1 MCGVIGCVG
10 DNPVESVITGMKRM
24 EYRGYDSYGFC
35 AFKEGSKLLCRDVG
49 IISQNTRLDT
59 YADTLKDYNYNSA
72 IGHTR
77 WATHGEVTKGNAHP
91 QHDNQETIFVVH
103 NGTVDNSPADMLDT
117 KYIVQQLKVRT
128 TQHWMVAESEDR
140 FTKPLRKKPTI
151 STEDYLMIVNS
162 VIQNLEGDNAFLVS
176 FSKLPDHIFCAS
188 KGDKSLLVTNNGY
201 ISSDSYAISGMAKE
215 AEVLTNS
222 TACVSSS
229 GIISSVRNYNSPP
242 NRVVVIPEESEDAK
256 MSEEHYMLKEIKEQY
271 SLMEDMGNYPMYHPP
286 FRPKRLHLI
295 GCGSSYY
302 AAMWAKV
309 WFEELAKI
317 PTKVT
322 YGSEAINA
330 TLKDPKETRIYISQ
344 SGETKDIIRAS
355 HNERSDSIFIV
366 TNQPFSHLGNSFFN
380 TIDIGANIER
390 GVAATKTFTLT
401 CYALWELA
409 WHWSSESEE
418 NELKVLDYQYAL
430 ANGIK
435 HVLDR
440 EQDISTI
447 AKIVSQYDNALFLG
461 RHWDYPIA
469 LEGALKLKE
478 VSYIHA
484 EGMPAAEMKHGPI
497 ALVDEETPSIFT
509 VTGSFGM
516 DAIISN
522 MREVKSRNGKV
533 FAITSPVNY
542 DRVKEVADWT
552 FQTYALHNPAMEP
565 LSANVVL
572 QLLAYYV
579 AVEKGLNP
587 DRPRNLAKSVTV

>member
-1 MCGVIGCVG
+1 MCGIIGYVG
-10 DNPVESVITGMKRM
+10 DSNVANTIIEGMKKL

-35 AFKEGSKLLCRDVG
+35 AFKDNSHFLYKDIG
-49 IISQNTRLDT
+49 IISQNPRL
-59 YADTLKDYNYNSA
+59 AGIAHTLNGEYISG

-77 WATHGEVTKGNAHP
+77 WATHGEVSKENAHP
-91 QHDNQETIFVVH
+91 QHDKAKRVFVVH
-103 NGTVDNSPADMLDT
+103 NGTVENSPSELLDT
-117 KYIVQQLKVRT
+117 QFIVQQLQLKTVFHFA
-128 TQHWMVAESEDR
+128 QVDSKDR
-140 FTKPLRKKPTI
+140 YKTKLSASNAPETA
-151 STEDYLMIVNS
+151 EDYLNLVHS
-162 VIQNLEGDNAFLVS
+162 VLDKLEGDNSFLVS
-176 FSKLPDHIFCAS
+176 FSKLPDLIFCAS
-188 KGDKSLLVTNNGY
+188 KGSNSLLVTDNGY
-201 ISSDSYAISGMAKE
+201 VSSDSYAIAGKAKE
-215 AEVLTNS
+215 ANRIKNS
-222 TACVSSS
+222 VVCLSSR
-229 GIISSVRNYNSPP
+229 GIVHSVNLSNNSI
-242 NRVVVIPEESEDAK
+242 VTESVPKDDETTK
-256 MSEEHYMLKEIKEQY
+256 LCENHHMLQEIKEQY
-271 SLMEDMGNYPMYHPP
+271 SLIEDMGNYPLYHPP
-286 FRPKRLHLI
+286 FRPERLHLI

-309 WFEELAKI
+309 WFEKLAKI

-322 YGSEAINA
+322 YGSEAVNIA
-330 TLKDPKETRIYISQ
+330 LKDPKETRIYITQ

-355 HNERSDSIFIV
+355 RNEKSDTTFIV

-380 TIDIGANIER
+380 TIDIGANIEQ

-418 NELKVLDYQYAL
+418 NELKVLDCQYAL

-440 EQDISTI
+440 EQDIATI
-447 AKIVSQYDNALFLG
+447 AKTISQYDNALFLG

-497 ALVDEETPSIFT
+497 ALVDKNTPSIFIA
-509 VTGSFGM
+509 TGSF
-516 DAIISN
+516 DVDRIISN
-522 MREVKSRNGKV
+522 IREVKSRNGEV
-533 FAITSPVNY
+533 YAVTSPENY
-542 DRVKEVADWT
+542 KKINEVADWT
-552 FQTYALHNPAMEP
+552 FQTYALRSPAMEP

-579 AVEKGLNP
+579 AVHKGLNP

>member
-1 MCGVIGCVG
+1 MCGIIGCIG
-10 DNPVESVITGMKRM
+10 TDTIDTVITGMRRM

-35 AFKEGSKLLCRDVG
+35 AFKNDSKFLYKDVG
-49 IISQNTRLDT
+49 LVSRNTNLNGYSHALRGYT
-59 YADTLKDYNYNSA
+59 SA

-77 WATHGEVTKGNAHP
+77 WATHGEVTKENAHP
-91 QHDNQETIFVVH
+91 QYDEQETIFVVH
-103 NGTVDNSPADMLDT
+103 NGTVDNSPSDMLDT
-117 KYIVQQLKVRT
+117 QYIVQQLKLRLT
-128 TQHWMVAESEDR
+128 KHWMTVKSPDR
-140 FTKPLRKKPTI
+140 FTEPLREQVPLTP
-151 STEDYLMIVNS
+151 EDYLLTVNA
-162 VIQNLEGDNAFLVS
+162 VTQKLEGDNAFLVS
-176 FSKLPDHIFCAS
+176 FSSLPDYIFCAT
-188 KGDKSLLVTNNGY
+188 KGSKSLLVTDNGHV
-201 ISSDSYAISGMAKE
+201 SSDSYAISGKAKE
-215 AEVLTNS
+215 ARRIKNS
-222 TACVSSS
+222 VVCLSSK
-229 GIISSVRNYNSPP
+229 GIISSVKPFSSSAKIET
-242 NRVVVIPEESEDAK
+242 VPEQQEHKLSEP
-256 MSEEHYMLKEIKEQY
+256 HFMLQEIKEQY

-286 FRPKRLHLI
+286 FRPERLNLI

-309 WFEELAKI
+309 WFETIARI
-317 PTKVT
+317 PTTVT
-322 YGSEAINA
+322 YGSEAFNL
-330 TLKDPKETRIYISQ
+330 TLKDPNATDIYISQ

-355 HNERSDSIFIV
+355 RDAKSDSVFVV
-366 TNQPFSHLGNSFFN
+366 TNNINSHLGNSFFH

-418 NELKVLDYQYAL
+418 NELKVLDYQDAL
-430 ANGIK
+430 AEGIK

-440 EQDISTI
+440 EQTVATI
-447 AKIVSQYDNALFLG
+447 AKMIAQYDNALFLG

-497 ALVDEETPSIFT
+497 ALVDEKTPSIF
-509 VTGSFGM
+509 VVNGSF
-516 DAIISN
+516 DIDTIISN

-533 FAITSPVNY
+533 FAVTCPVNY
-542 DRVKEVADWT
+542 EKVSKVADWT
-552 FQTYALHNPAMEP
+552 FQTHNTCSVAMEP
-565 LSANVVL
+565 LAANVVL
-572 QLLAYYV
+572 QLLAYHV

>member
-1 MCGVIGCVG
+1 
-10 DNPVESVITGMKRM
+10 
-24 EYRGYDSYGFC
+24 
-35 AFKEGSKLLCRDVG
+35 
-49 IISQNTRLDT
+49 
-59 YADTLKDYNYNSA
+59 
-72 IGHTR
+72 
-77 WATHGEVTKGNAHP
+77 
-91 QHDNQETIFVVH
+91 
-103 NGTVDNSPADMLDT
+103 
-117 KYIVQQLKVRT
+117 
-128 TQHWMVAESEDR
+128 
-140 FTKPLRKKPTI
+140 
-151 STEDYLMIVNS
+151 
-162 VIQNLEGDNAFLVS
+162 
-176 FSKLPDHIFCAS
+176 
-188 KGDKSLLVTNNGY
+188 
-201 ISSDSYAISGMAKE
+201 MAKE

-355 HNERSDSIFIV
+355 HDERSDSIFIV

-380 TIDIGANIER
+380 TIDIGANLER

-409 WHWSSESEE
+409 WHWSSESKDD
-418 NELKVLDYQYAL
+418 ELKVLDHQDAL
-430 ANGIK
+430 AEGIK
-435 HVLDR
+435 YVLDR
-440 EQDISTI
+440 EQAVATI
-447 AKIVSQYDNALFLG
+447 AKMIAQYDNALFLG

-497 ALVDEETPSIFT
+497 ALVDEKTPSIFT
-509 VTGSFGM
+509 VTGSF
-516 DAIISN
+516 DIDTIISN
-522 MREVKSRNGKV
+522 MREVKSRKGEV
-533 FAITSPVNY
+533 FAVVSPVNY
-542 DRVKEVADWT
+542 DRVKKVADWT
-552 FQTYALHNPAMEP
+552 FRTHETCEVAMEP
-565 LSANVVL
+565 LAANVVL
-572 QLLAYYV
+572 QLLAYHV
-579 AVEKGLNP
+579 AVKKGLNP